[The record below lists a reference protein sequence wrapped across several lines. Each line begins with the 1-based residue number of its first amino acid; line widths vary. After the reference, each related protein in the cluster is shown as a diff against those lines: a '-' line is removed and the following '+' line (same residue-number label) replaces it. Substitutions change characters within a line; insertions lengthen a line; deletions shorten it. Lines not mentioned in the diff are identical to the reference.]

1 MLALGLA
8 LSGYGVLE
16 QETAA
21 RPSQADEYTDLVTAY
36 SWLNAARSSSERDVR
51 NEASFQLKQLTARM
65 SQDDI
70 KSAEE
75 SLHKRSG
82 ARK

>member
-21 RPSQADEYTDLVTAY
+21 KPSRADEYTDLVAAY
-36 SWLNAARSSSERDVR
+36 SWLNAARSSSERDFR
-51 NEASFQLKQLTARM
+51 NEASFQLKQLSERM
-65 SQDDI
+65 SQDEL
-70 KSAEE
+70 KNAEE